1 MAKIVAAATIS
12 HSPLMNIVPEDADPD
27 KIERY
32 RTTALD
38 LGKKIKAIDPDLII
52 VFGQDHQR
60 SFFMDHLPA
69 FCIGVERVVGWA
81 DYRTPKGPFENH
93 PELARHILSS
103 LMNSGIEPSQSYDLR
118 VDHGITQ
125 PMQLLGLPESLPF
138 VPILLNTAINPMPRI
153 RRCFKLGRLVEAAI
167 SSWAEDLRVVVI
179 GSGGLSHSPPL
190 PSMEDV
196 KPGDEEFEFLVHG
209 HRFVESD
216 AEAREQRLLAGY
228 RKFIDFINPEWD
240 EAFIEE
246 FISGNILELADR
258 LDRDQDKFIEQA
270 GPGGHEL
277 RTWIATAGATNDQQL
292 KWHKLI
298 YEPIPSLITGMG
310 IASTIA

>member
-1 MAKIVAAATIS
+1 
-12 HSPLMNIVPEDADPD
+12 
-27 KIERY
+27 
-32 RTTALD
+32 
-38 LGKKIKAIDPDLII
+38 
-52 VFGQDHQR
+52 
-60 SFFMDHLPA
+60 
-69 FCIGVERVVGWA
+69 
-81 DYRTPKGPFENH
+81 
-93 PELARHILSS
+93 
-103 LMNSGIEPSQSYDLR
+103 
-118 VDHGITQ
+118 
-125 PMQLLGLPESLPF
+125 
-138 VPILLNTAINPMPRI
+138 
-153 RRCFKLGRLVEAAI
+153 
-167 SSWAEDLRVVVI
+167 
-179 GSGGLSHSPPL
+179 
-190 PSMEDV
+190 MEDV

-228 RKFIDFINPEWD
+228 RNFIDFINPEWD

-277 RTWIATAGATNDQQL
+277 RTWIATAGATDDHQL